1 MELKFTSYA
10 WEDYKYW
17 EKQDSRTLKKI
28 NALIDSLLREP
39 GASASRNVL
48 AATCP
53 GGAPS
58 ESTPG
63 TAWSTDLKA
72 SAFCA

>member
-28 NALIDSLLREP
+28 NALIRLVAERARRQRDRQ
-39 GASASRNVL
+39 V
-48 AATCP
+48 
-53 GGAPS
+53 
-58 ESTPG
+58 G
-63 TAWSTDLKA
+63 TS
-72 SAFCA
+72 

>member
-39 GASASRNVL
+39 GASGIGKSERLSGNLSQVVL
-48 AATCP
+48 QANRHQEP
-53 GGAPS
+53 HG
-58 ESTPG
+58 
-63 TAWSTDLKA
+63 LQI
-72 SAFCA
+72 